1 MEEFDLLKLALIS
14 ICMLISLVSFE
25 FTVFQRNLKEWHDR
39 PWTSCLR
46 VLKENNKSRFDS
58 ENVRNSVLIISHITF
73 RDCRVFRQ
81 PFLK

>member
-1 MEEFDLLKLALIS
+1 MD
-14 ICMLISLVSFE
+14 
-25 FTVFQRNLKEWHDR
+25 
-39 PWTSCLR
+39 SCLR